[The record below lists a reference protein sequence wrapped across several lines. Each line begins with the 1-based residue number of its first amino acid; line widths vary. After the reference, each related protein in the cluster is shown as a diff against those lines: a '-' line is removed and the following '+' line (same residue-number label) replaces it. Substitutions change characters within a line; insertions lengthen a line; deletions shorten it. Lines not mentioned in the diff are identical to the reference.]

1 MLIQKEMLIDG
12 SKITYR
18 ISGEGKPVVLIHGFG
33 EDGEVWNNQIEVL
46 KDQYQ
51 LIIPD
56 LPGSGQSEMVKD
68 MSIEG
73 LAESIKKILD
83 IEIFNSLS
91 AGAVSKKIYMIGH
104 SMGGYI
110 TLAYA
115 EKYPEQLEGLG
126 LFHSSAF
133 ADSEEKK
140 TTRQKG
146 IEFIRQNG
154 AFEFLKT
161 VIPNLFSAITKEK
174 NTALVQKL
182 VDRSSNFSDAA
193 LVSYYKAMMQRPD
206 RTAVLKN
213 AHIPILLIIGE
224 YDTAV
229 PLTDSLKLCRLPE
242 ISYIHLLQKS
252 GHMGMCEE
260 SEKSTQVI
268 AKYLTDRSIF

>member
-1 MLIQKEMLIDG
+1 MIIQKEMLIDG
-12 SKITYR
+12 SKITYH
-18 ISGEGKPVVLIHGFG
+18 IVGEGKSVVFIHGFG
-33 EDGEVWNNQIEVL
+33 EDGEIWNNQIEVL
-46 KDQYQ
+46 KDQYR

-56 LPGSGQSEMVKD
+56 LPGSGQSEMVED

-73 LAESIKKILD
+73 LAEAIKKILD
-83 IEIFNSLS
+83 IEIFNPLLS
-91 AGAVSKKIYMIGH
+91 GAVSNKIYLIGH

-140 TTRQKG
+140 ITRQKG
-146 IEFIRQNG
+146 IEFITQNG

-161 VIPNLFSAITKEK
+161 AIPNLFSPITKEK
-174 NTALVQKL
+174 NPALIQEL
-182 VDRSSNFSDAA
+182 VDRTSNFSDAA

-213 AHIPILLIIGE
+213 AHIPILIIFGE
-224 YDTAV
+224 YDNAV
-229 PLTDSLKLCRLPE
+229 PLSDSLKLCRLPE

-268 AKYLTDRSIF
+268 AKYLTDRSTS

>member
-1 MLIQKEMLIDG
+1 MHIQKEILIDG

-18 ISGEGKPVVLIHGFG
+18 VIGKGMPVVLIHGFG

-46 KDQYQ
+46 KDQCQ
-51 LIIPD
+51 LIVPD
-56 LPGSGQSEMVKD
+56 LPGSGKSEMVED

-83 IEIFNSLS
+83 IEIFKPLS
-91 AGAVSKKIYMIGH
+91 SSAVSKKIYLIGH

-110 TLAYA
+110 ALAYA
-115 EKYPEQLEGLG
+115 EKYGEQLEGLG

-140 TTRQKG
+140 TIRQKG
-146 IEFIRQNG
+146 IEFIKQNG

-161 VIPNLFSAITKEK
+161 VIPNLFSIITKEK
-174 NTALVQKL
+174 NPSLVQKL
-182 VDRSSNFSDAA
+182 LDKASNFSNEA
-193 LVSYYKAMMQRPD
+193 LVSYYTAMMQRPD

-213 AHIPILLIIGE
+213 ARIPILLIFGE

-229 PLTDSLKLCRLPE
+229 PLSDSLKLCRLPE
-242 ISYIHLLQKS
+242 LSYIHLLQKS

>member
-1 MLIQKEMLIDG
+1 MQKEMLIEG
-12 SKITYR
+12 RKITYR
-18 ISGEGKPVVLIHGFG
+18 IIGEGKPVVLLHGFG
-33 EDGEVWNNQIEVL
+33 EDGEIWNNQIEVL

-56 LPGSGQSEMVKD
+56 IPGSGGSEMMED
-68 MSIEG
+68 MSMEG
-73 LAESIKKILD
+73 LAETIKKILD
-83 IEIFNSLS
+83 IEIFKPLPY
-91 AGAVSKKIYMIGH
+91 GGDSKKIYLIGH

-110 TLAYA
+110 ALAYA
-115 EKYPEQLEGLG
+115 EKYPEKLEGLG

-140 TTRQKG
+140 ITRQKG

-161 VIPNLFSAITKEK
+161 TIPNLFSSITKEK
-174 NTALVQKL
+174 NPALVQYL
-182 VDRSSNFSDAA
+182 VDKSSNFSIAA
-193 LVSYYKAMMQRPD
+193 LVSYYEAMMERPD

-213 AHIPILLIIGE
+213 ANIPILLIFGE
-224 YDTAV
+224 YDAAV
-229 PLTDSLKLCRLPE
+229 PLTDSLKQCRIPE

-268 AKYLTDRSIF
+268 AKYLSDRSTF

>member
-1 MLIQKEMLIDG
+1 M
-12 SKITYR
+12 
-18 ISGEGKPVVLIHGFG
+18 
-33 EDGEVWNNQIEVL
+33 

-56 LPGSGQSEMVKD
+56 LPGSGESEMVDD
-68 MSIEG
+68 MSMEG

-83 IEIFNSLS
+83 IEIFKPLPSS
-91 AGAVSKKIYMIGH
+91 AVSKKIYLIGH

-110 TLAYA
+110 TLAYV
-115 EKYPEQLEGLG
+115 EKYPAQLDGFG

-146 IEFIRQNG
+146 IEFIRQHG

-161 VIPNLFSAITKEK
+161 VIPNLFSPITKEK
-174 NTALVQKL
+174 NPALVQEL
-182 VDRSSNFSDAA
+182 VDRSSNFSRPA
-193 LVSYYKAMMQRPD
+193 LVSYYEAMMQRPD

-213 AHIPILLIIGE
+213 ANIPILLIFGE

-260 SEKSTQVI
+260 SEKTTQVI
-268 AKYLTDRSIF
+268 AKYLTDRSTS